1 MTGSDGIRGDDEPVV
16 GTPTTEWDNTADEP
30 LETEQLALGD
40 EEERLPWLESSDDE
54 YADQGVDGGRIMGF
68 AVLGV
73 IALGIIVWAIW
84 WFSHRSPDPALI
96 ADGSTIAAPATPYKE
111 APKDAGGKQFDG
123 TGDSSFAVSEGQTR
137 PAQLGSAAAVPKPAV
152 DLVPKPGASSPVGA
166 SGGVGVQVAAFSSQ
180 AAAEAGW
187 SKLAQQYS
195 ALAGMP
201 HRVIAG
207 KADIGT
213 VYRLQAVASD
223 SAAANGLCSRL
234 KSAGLSCQV
243 K

>member
-1 MTGSDGIRGDDEPVV
+1 MIGTDGIRDDDEPVA

-30 LETEQLALGD
+30 LETEQLALTD

-54 YADQGVDGGRIMGF
+54 FADEGVDSGRIIGF
-68 AVLGV
+68 FVLGV
-73 IALGIIVWAIW
+73 MALGLIVWAIW
-84 WFSHRSPDPALI
+84 WFSHRSPDPALM
-96 ADGSTIAAPATPYKE
+96 ADGSTIEAPATPYKE
-111 APKDAGGKQFDG
+111 APKDAGGKKFDG

-137 PAQLGSAAAVPKPAV
+137 PAQLGGAKPAV
-152 DLVPKPGASSPVGA
+152 DLAPKPGASVA
-166 SGGVGVQVAAFSSQ
+166 AAKSGGVGVQVAAFSSQ
-180 AAAEAGW
+180 ALAEAGW
-187 SKLAQQYS
+187 GKLVQQYS
-195 ALAGMP
+195 ALSGVP
-201 HRVIAG
+201 HRVVAG

-223 SAAANGLCSRL
+223 GAAANALCGRL